1 MARYR
6 SENITGALNFAK
18 ELLVRPDE
26 VLLQTHEPL
35 GVCIKETEVGQTEN
49 DNRRRAF

>member
-18 ELLVRPDE
+18 ELLVRPDD
-26 VLLQTHEPL
+26 VLLLTHEPL
-35 GVCIKETEVGQTEN
+35 GSLYKGGQSETHGE
-49 DNRRRAF
+49 